1 MRTLLLFIVLGATPL
16 FAHAGMLEAHIAP
29 GVDGARV
36 IILVSATTT
45 PINAL
50 EGTLTLPSGARADKL
65 YIGESVIQTWV
76 EAPRI
81 EEGKIRFAGVIPGG
95 FTGSAV
101 PGSGLTGP
109 AELFSFEI
117 VGPITPFL
125 LSGGASY
132 LNNGQGTRVMDG
144 GGTLPEFFVSGSM
157 AQEEDRTPPE
167 FLDVA
172 SLQTETLAEGRP
184 ILAIDSFDAGSGIDR
199 FEVQEGK
206 GAWSHSGGVYEV
218 QDSWGFSS
226 LSVRAY
232 DRAGNFIEKKIAGR
246 NAPYLYLGYALLA
259 LFVLSIVSGALVYW
273 RKRRAR
279 T

>member
-1 MRTLLLFIVLGATPL
+1 MRTLFLLMVLCAAPL
-16 FAHAGMLEAHIAP
+16 FTNASMLEAHIAP
-29 GVDGARV
+29 GVGGARV
-36 IILVSATTT
+36 IVFVSATTT
-45 PINAL
+45 SINAL
-50 EGTLTLPSGARADKL
+50 EGTIMLPKEARADKL

-81 EEGKIRFAGVIPGG
+81 DNGQIRFAGVIPGG

-109 AELFSFEI
+109 AELFSFELA
-117 VGPITPFL
+117 GPITPFI

-132 LNNGQGTRVMDG
+132 INNGQGTRVADAG
-144 GGTLPEFFVSGSM
+144 GALPEFFVSGSI

-167 FLDVA
+167 YLDV
-172 SLQTETLAEGRP
+172 SSVQTETLAEGRP
-184 ILAIDSFDAGSGIDR
+184 VLAIDSFDAGSGIDR
-199 FEVQEGK
+199 FEVQEGA
-206 GAWSHSGGVYEV
+206 GMWSVSTGVYEV
-218 QDSWGFSS
+218 KDSWGFSS

-232 DRAGNFIEKKIAGR
+232 DRAGNFVEKQIAGR
-246 NAPYLYLGYALLA
+246 NAPYLYVGYALLG
-259 LFVLSIVSGALVYW
+259 LLLLSIISGALVYW